1 MSAPIQISIIGAPVV
16 CKEGVR
22 ESWREV
28 AEWAGGQLQARFGD
42 EVQVRYFDLFDPD
55 CPPLPADSQLPVVF
69 VADSLLT
76 SGGKISV
83 PQIRK
88 KVEELQKV
96 GLNLR

>member
-1 MSAPIQISIIGAPVV
+1 MNAPIQVSIIGAPVA

-28 AEWAGGQLQARFGD
+28 AEWAHGQLQARFGK

-55 CPPLPADSQLPVVF
+55 CPQLPPESQLPVVF
-69 VADSLLT
+69 VESTLIS

-88 KVEELQKV
+88 KVEELQKAD
-96 GLNLR
+96 LNIR

>member
-1 MSAPIQISIIGAPVV
+1 VNIIGAPVA

-28 AEWAGGQLQARFGD
+28 AEWANGQLQARFGE

-55 CPPLPADSQLPVVF
+55 CPKLPTDGQLPVVL
-69 VADSLLT
+69 VEDTLIS

-83 PQIRK
+83 PLIRK
-88 KVEELQKV
+88 KIEELQKA
-96 GLNLR
+96 GQISR